1 MQEWNALLLDQMIW
15 IVMGFVV
22 ILLWLLL
29 WNLIQG
35 SKLRG
40 MRKRYNQMMAGT
52 GIEDLEGLLI
62 DLKNQQ
68 TLLEENQN
76 DHNLQLERINLLLP
90 KQKAKIGI
98 KRYNAFGERGN
109 ELSFSAAFVDDQKNG
124 IIITGL
130 YSRDGSYVYAK
141 PLEHGQSSYAL
152 SSEEEEAIALAG
164 NEA

>member
-15 IVMGFVV
+15 VVMGFVV

-40 MRKRYNQMMAGT
+40 MRKRYHQMMAGT

-68 TLLEENQN
+68 ALLEENQN
-76 DHNLQLERINLLLP
+76 DHHQQLERINQLLP

-141 PLEHGQSSYAL
+141 PLERGQSSYAL

>member
-68 TLLEENQN
+68 ALLEENQN
-76 DHNLQLERINLLLP
+76 DHNLQLERINQLLP

-141 PLEHGQSSYAL
+141 PLERGESSYAL

-164 NEA
+164 NAV

>member
-40 MRKRYNQMMAGT
+40 MRKRYN
-52 GIEDLEGLLI
+52 
-62 DLKNQQ
+62 LKNQQ
-68 TLLEENQN
+68 ALLEENQN

-109 ELSFSAAFVDDQKNG
+109 ELSFSAAFVDDQNNG

>member
-1 MQEWNALLLDQMIW
+1 MQELNELISEQLFLIVAIFALI
-15 IVMGFVV
+15 I
-22 ILLWLLL
+22 IWLLI

-35 SKLRG
+35 SKLRR
-40 MRKRYNQMMAGT
+40 MRKRYNQMMNGT

-68 TLLEENQN
+68 GSLEEAQA
-76 DHNLQLERINLLLP
+76 DHKLQLERINQLLP

-109 ELSFSAAFVDDQKNG
+109 ELSFSAAFVDDHNNG

-141 PLEHGQSSYAL
+141 PLERGESSYAL
-152 SSEEEEAIALAG
+152 SPEEVEAIALAG
-164 NEA
+164 NGA

>member
-1 MQEWNALLLDQMIW
+1 MQELNELISEQLFLIVAIFALI
-15 IVMGFVV
+15 I
-22 ILLWLLL
+22 IWLLI

-35 SKLRG
+35 SKLRK
-40 MRKRYNQMMAGT
+40 MRKRYNQMMNGT

-68 TLLEENQN
+68 SSLEEAQAE
-76 DHNLQLERINLLLP
+76 HKLQLERMNQLLP

-109 ELSFSAAFVDDQKNG
+109 ELSFSAAFVDDHNNG
-124 IIITGL
+124 ILITGL

-141 PLEHGQSSYAL
+141 PLERGESSYAL
-152 SSEEEEAIALAG
+152 SPEEVEAIALAG
-164 NEA
+164 NGE

>member
-68 TLLEENQN
+68 ALLEENQN

>member
-68 TLLEENQN
+68 ALLEENQN
-76 DHNLQLERINLLLP
+76 DHNLQLERINHLLP

>member
-1 MQEWNALLLDQMIW
+1 VQELNELISEQLFLIVAIFALI
-15 IVMGFVV
+15 I
-22 ILLWLLL
+22 IWLLI

-35 SKLRG
+35 SKLRK
-40 MRKRYNQMMAGT
+40 MRKRYNQMMNGT

-68 TLLEENQN
+68 VSLEEAQAE
-76 DHNLQLERINLLLP
+76 HKLQLERMNQLLP

-109 ELSFSAAFVDDQKNG
+109 ELSFSAAFVDDHNNG

-141 PLEHGQSSYAL
+141 PLERGESSYAL
-152 SSEEEEAIALAG
+152 SPEEVEAIALAG
-164 NEA
+164 NGE

>member
-1 MQEWNALLLDQMIW
+1 MQELNELLSDQLFLIVAIFALI
-15 IVMGFVV
+15 I
-22 ILLWLLL
+22 IWLLI

-35 SKLRG
+35 SKLRK
-40 MRKRYNQMMAGT
+40 MRKRYNQMMNGT

-68 TLLEENQN
+68 GSLEEVQAE
-76 DHNLQLERINLLLP
+76 HKLQLERINQLLP

-109 ELSFSAAFVDDQKNG
+109 ELSFSAAFVDDHNNG

-141 PLEHGQSSYAL
+141 PLERGESSYAL
-152 SSEEEEAIALAG
+152 SPEEVEAIALAG
-164 NEA
+164 NGA

>member
-22 ILLWLLL
+22 ILLWLLI
-29 WNLIQG
+29 WNLVQG

-40 MRKRYNQMMAGT
+40 MRKRYKQMMDGT
-52 GIEDLEGLLI
+52 GVEDLEGLLI

-68 TLLEENQN
+68 ARLEENQN
-76 DHNLQLERINLLLP
+76 DHSLQLERINQLLP

-109 ELSFSAAFVDDQKNG
+109 ELSFSAAFVDDQNNG

-141 PLEHGQSSYAL
+141 PLEQGASSYAL
-152 SSEEEEAIALAG
+152 SSEEAEAIALAG
-164 NEA
+164 KEV